1 MISGNIRGA
10 KTTGKSNKRLIDLE
24 IVSSA
29 YRKLRGLTREGSA
42 AETELSRTYVSESI
56 APRLTYNFTADALFH
71 TAGALGARQGLVKR
85 RTADCAEKTEQR
97 RPSCSD
103 DQQRL
108 RRGSAFRINE
118 AQKQKSVKGA
128 KRKNGR

>member
-29 YRKLRGLTREGSA
+29 YRKLRGLTQEGSA

-71 TAGALGARQGLVKR
+71 TAGALGAKARSR
-85 RTADCAEKTEQR
+85 
-97 RPSCSD
+97 
-103 DQQRL
+103 
-108 RRGSAFRINE
+108 
-118 AQKQKSVKGA
+118 
-128 KRKNGR
+128 